1 MKRRSYAT
9 LRAAAALA
17 VLVIAS
23 PAWAELRGEVVRI
36 IDGDTIDVLVDKRP
50 VRVRLV
56 DIDAPEKRQA
66 FGERARQALAGMVFR
81 RPVLVDEK
89 ATDRYGRTLGI
100 VWVNVELPGQRPH
113 QRNVNASMVHQG
125 MAWAYRFHGR
135 AADPQMLRLEQEARG
150 KRVGLWSDPNAVEP
164 WKWRRESNNR
174 RDEG

>member
-1 MKRRSYAT
+1 MKARFR
-9 LRAAAALA
+9 AAALA
-17 VLVIAS
+17 ILLVVAG
-23 PAWAELRGEVVRI
+23 PAAAELRGEVVRI

-89 ATDRYGRTLGI
+89 DTDRYGRTLGV
-100 VWVNVELPGQRPH
+100 VWVNVKLPGRPPH
-113 QRNVNASMVHQG
+113 PRNVNASMVHQG

-135 AADPQMLRLEQEARG
+135 ASDPEMLRLEQEARG
-150 KRVGLWSDPNAVEP
+150 KRAGLWSDPHAVEP
-164 WKWRRESNNR
+164 WKWRRESSNR